1 MVKSWPQAPALHCT
15 FTPLL
20 LFSRKQGEF
29 PGEKGIRAFLCLS
42 LVNLGLKERGE
53 EGRGNVPRCR
63 GTFPWLL
70 K

>member
-1 MVKSWPQAPALHCT
+1 MVKSWPQAPAVHCT

-29 PGEKGIRAFLCLS
+29 PGEKGVRARPLCLS
-42 LVNLGLKERGE
+42 LVKKKWWK

-70 K
+70 